1 MPPSRPPARPEPL
14 RLPEP
19 AEREAYRLLSFGL
32 RVGEV
37 LLSCGAGTADVEATV
52 LAAVHACGLRRCEVD
67 VTFTSLSIAY
77 LRGDDVAPVVNVRVV
92 RHRGLDYTRLTE
104 VANVVADLEAGRVS
118 QEEATARL
126 DTADRAPHPYR
137 RWTLTLATGALAASI
152 VVLLGG
158 TLVPA
163 VVGFLAAAAVD
174 RLNLWLARR
183 NMPAF
188 YQNVC
193 GGALATSVAV
203 FLFWLHV
210 PVPPS
215 LVIAAGIVV
224 LLPGV
229 VLVGS
234 VQDAIS
240 GFLVT
245 AAARSMEVLLLTAGI
260 IGGVGIALN
269 VSLRLGV
276 EIEVLEGGVS
286 LGRLPVA
293 VLAAGLAGVFF
304 AYANYAPRRALPAAG
319 VAAALGY
326 LVVSAL
332 QQVEVSA
339 AIAAGAAAVT
349 VGFGSYA
356 LAGRQ
361 RIPPLVLVVP
371 GIIPLLPGLTIY
383 SAMLRLTQGEPF
395 TGIIILLDA
404 LSVGVALAAG
414 VLLGEIL
421 AQPVRRELGR
431 WERRYAG
438 PRLVAPLRRV
448 PGGDR
453 MTDGG

>member
-19 AEREAYRLLSFGL
+19 AEREAYRLLGFGL

-104 VANVVADLEAGRVS
+104 VANIVADLEAGRVS
-118 QEEATARL
+118 REDATVRL

-193 GGALATSVAV
+193 GGAQ
-203 FLFWLHV
+203 H
-210 PVPPS
+210 
-215 LVIAAGIVV
+215 
-224 LLPGV
+224 
-229 VLVGS
+229 
-234 VQDAIS
+234 
-240 GFLVT
+240 
-245 AAARSMEVLLLTAGI
+245 
-260 IGGVGIALN
+260 GGAPAHRRHHRRRGIALN

-276 EIEVLEGGVS
+276 EIEVLEAGVS

-319 VAAALGY
+319 VASTLGY

-349 VGFGSYA
+349 VGFGGYA

-453 MTDGG
+453 MINGG